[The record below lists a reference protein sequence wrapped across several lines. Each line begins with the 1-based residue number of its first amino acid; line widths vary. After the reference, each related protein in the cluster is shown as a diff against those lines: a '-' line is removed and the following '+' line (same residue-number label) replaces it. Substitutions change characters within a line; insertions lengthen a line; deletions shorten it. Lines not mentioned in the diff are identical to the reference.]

1 MLTAAVV
8 FRVVH
13 LPLRWCCST
22 SVDPALMP
30 LTRPVNTT
38 ALPTLTALWLAETVI
53 EPMAVSVRDGFMLGM
68 PVWVVVGLA
77 AGIPVAAAVAVP
89 VDSSAADRAP
99 AASAR
104 VGGFG

>member
-1 MLTAAVV
+1 
-8 FRVVH
+8 
-13 LPLRWCCST
+13 
-22 SVDPALMP
+22 
-30 LTRPVNTT
+30 
-38 ALPTLTALWLAETVI
+38 
-53 EPMAVSVRDGFMLGM
+53 MAVSVRDGFMLGM
-68 PVWVVVGLA
+68 PVWVVVGLG